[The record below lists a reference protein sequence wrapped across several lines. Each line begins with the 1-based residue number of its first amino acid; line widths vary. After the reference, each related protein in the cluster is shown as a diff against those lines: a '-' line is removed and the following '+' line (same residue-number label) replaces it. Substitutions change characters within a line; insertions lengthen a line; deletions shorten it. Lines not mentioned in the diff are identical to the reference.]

1 MPDEILH
8 PQEEQG
14 PPLPLDALVERLY
27 SRLRSVAARVQWRG
41 PEATRPTSLLH
52 AAYLKLRTSRNLGP
66 KAEKE
71 IIGIFAHV
79 MRQIMVD
86 AARKARSRKRGG
98 GLLVTPFENDDG
110 SGESLAAPQT
120 IAPEDVL
127 AVDHALTELEKQSS
141 RQAEVFERKYFLGMT
156 VPEIASALDV
166 SVVTI
171 ERDWREGKKFLSK
184 KLGGGV

>member
-1 MPDEILH
+1 MSDEILH
-8 PQEEQG
+8 SQEDEG

-27 SRLRSVAARVQWRG
+27 SRLKGLAARVQWRG

-52 AAYLKLRTSRNLGP
+52 AAYLKLRTSGNLGP
-66 KAEKE
+66 KTESE

-98 GLLVTPFENDDG
+98 GMLVTPLENHEDAR
-110 SGESLAAPQT
+110 ESVAPQT

-127 AVDHALTELEKQSS
+127 AVNRALTDLDKQSA
-141 RQAEVFERKYFLGMT
+141 RQARVFEYKYYLGMT
-156 VPEIASALDV
+156 VPEIASVFGV
-166 SVVTI
+166 SVATI
-171 ERDWREGKKFLSK
+171 ERNWRDGKKFLSER
-184 KLGGGV
+184 LGGGA